1 MQMEEQEVLA
11 VELVLT
17 ILIVY
22 KLHQVKLELEMKDL
36 MIHQR
41 VFQEVI
47 MVVEEQV

>member
-1 MQMEEQEVLA
+1 MGEQEVLA

-17 ILIVY
+17 IIHHV
-22 KLHQVKLELEMKDL
+22 KPHQVKSELEMKDL
-36 MIHQR
+36 MIRQK